1 MDIKMANISKVIIVD
16 GMSCNH
22 CVNAVTEAL
31 SELDGVNG
39 VQVNLT
45 EKEVS
50 VQFDSEKINDQKLF
64 ETIEE
69 IGYDAI
75 H

>member
-1 MDIKMANISKVIIVD
+1 MVNISKVIIVD

-22 CVNAVTEAL
+22 CVNAVTESL

-39 VQVNLT
+39 VQVNLE
-45 EKEVS
+45 EKEVT

-69 IGYDAI
+69 IGYDVI